1 VRQLLIFDKGIYF
14 EINHIQNR
22 LKNEFK
28 KNIII
33 FLIENGQ
40 TYLRR
45 KSELSTLVYSV
56 PFILFGILEGI

>member
-40 TYLRR
+40 TYLHR
-45 KSELSTLVYSV
+45 KS
-56 PFILFGILEGI
+56 